1 MLPVSLDFEWSQ
13 IQNPETQATLVT
25 DSKSNRK
32 MVEAEKKINMY
43 MAAQS
48 QSLVQ
53 VLRKQIDQSQ
63 YSNVVV

>member
-1 MLPVSLDFEWSQ
+1 
-13 IQNPETQATLVT
+13 LVT
-25 DSKSNRK
+25 DSKSRDTGNFGHRFK
-32 MVEAEKKINMY
+32 IQSENGRSREKINIY